1 MSLLVDTN
9 VLSEVRKGARA
20 NPNVRSWLEALD
32 DGDIF
37 ISALSLGEL
46 RRGVE
51 SIRKKDGSQA
61 ASLERWLNRL
71 ATTHASRIVP
81 IDVRVAEAW
90 GRLMATRTGSLVD
103 TLLAATALVHGLV
116 LVTRNVKDVA
126 WTGVTYLDPFEPP
139 A

>member
-1 MSLLVDTN
+1 M
-9 VLSEVRKGARA
+9 
-20 NPNVRSWLEALD
+20 
-32 DGDIF
+32 
-37 ISALSLGEL
+37 
-46 RRGVE
+46 E
-51 SIRKKDGSQA
+51 SIRKKDGPQA

-81 IDVRVAEAW
+81 IDVRVADAW
-90 GRLMATRTGSLVD
+90 GRLMAARTGSLVD

>member
-20 NPNVRSWLEALD
+20 NANVRSWLEALD
-32 DGDIF
+32 DGEIF
-37 ISALSLGEL
+37 ISVLSLGEL

-51 SIRKKDGSQA
+51 SIRKRDGPQA
-61 ASLERWLNRL
+61 ASLERWLDRL
-71 ATTHASRIVP
+71 ATTHASRILPV
-81 IDVRVAEAW
+81 DGRVADAW
-90 GRLMATRTGSLVD
+90 GRLTAARTGSLVD

-126 WTGVTYLDPFEPP
+126 WTGVTYLDPFAP